1 MSETKARSFDD
12 LYREAETHDDY
23 WLAGVVQAFTE
34 EVFRRMEEQKIS
46 RAELARRMGTSP
58 AYVTKILRGNANFT
72 LASMVKLAR
81 ALGTE
86 LRIELESRETSARGQ
101 AERPARGGGAG
112 ALPAVPLAARP
123 RSF

>member
-12 LYREAETHDDY
+12 LYREAEAHDDY
-23 WLAGVVQAFTE
+23 WLAGVVQTFTE
-34 EVFRRMEEQKIS
+34 EVFRWMEEQEVS

-81 ALGTE
+81 ALGAE
-86 LRIELESRETSARGQ
+86 LRIELEPRESSAGRQ
-101 AERPARGGGAG
+101 AERSSSSAGAG
-112 ALPAVPLAARP
+112 VLPAVPLAARP
-123 RSF
+123 GS